1 VIGADGIFA
10 AAWRSVPCHVT
21 KGFTMSAL
29 LSRLSS
35 IAVAAALVAAC
46 GGGGGDDDGASPGNG
61 NGNGNGSGTGT
72 PGSGTSAAIVAGEV
86 VVNLR
91 DPASLA
97 PLLSEYGLSL
107 LDQFGRRPIYRL
119 RAAAGADVEA
129 LAARLAADARVLYAE
144 PNLQAETP
152 EGRRR
157 EAWAIGGDAGT
168 YATQW
173 NTRALRLPEAH
184 AINTGS
190 GVTVAVL
197 DTGVEATHPALSGR
211 LVAGFD
217 FVDFDAVPDDAGST
231 GDRGYGHGTHVASL
245 VAQVAPA
252 ARIMPVRV
260 LDRQGVGNIWV
271 LAEGLLHAVDP
282 DGVPST
288 DDGAQVIN
296 LSLGTTRPTRLL
308 EDIIERVSCGDDYDD
323 DDDDGDD
330 DVVRCAAQGGAVV
343 VSAAGN
349 AGDTTR
355 QYPAGEQHSGALAV
369 AASTEAG
376 TLATF
381 STRGDWVQVA
391 APGEL
396 IYGAVPGAAYGVWSG
411 TSMAAPMTAGAAALL
426 RSRFPA
432 WKPSD
437 VTSKLVSN
445 GRQLCGSPLKQIDAA
460 AALDVGSGADIA
472 CP

>member
-1 VIGADGIFA
+1 MSPFKLRLSCA
-10 AAWRSVPCHVT
+10 AVT
-21 KGFTMSAL
+21 GAL
-29 LSRLSS
+29 L
-35 IAVAAALVAAC
+35 AAC
-46 GGGGGDDDGASPGNG
+46 GGGGDGATTAGDGPAQNNG
-61 NGNGNGSGTGT
+61 NGQGAAV
-72 PGSGTSAAIVAGEV
+72 TSANGIVAGEV

-91 DPASLA
+91 DPASLQA
-97 PLLSEYGLSL
+97 LLAEYGLSAI
-107 LDQFGRRPIYRL
+107 DQFGRRPIYRL
-119 RAAAGADVEA
+119 SAAAGTDTEA

-144 PNLQAETP
+144 PNLLAETP

-157 EAWAIGGDAGT
+157 QLWAIGGDAST

-173 NTRALRLPEAH
+173 NTGALRLPEAH

-190 GVTVAVL
+190 NVTVAVL
-197 DTGVEATHPALSGR
+197 DSGVEASHPALAGR
-211 LVAGFD
+211 LAAGFD
-217 FVDFDAVPDDAGST
+217 FVDFDAAPNEEGRAGDA
-231 GDRGYGHGTHVASL
+231 GYGHGTHVASL

-252 ARIMPVRV
+252 ARIMPIRV
-260 LDRQGVGNIWV
+260 LDAQGVGNIWV

-282 DGVPST
+282 DGVPGT
-288 DDGAQVIN
+288 DDGAKVIN
-296 LSLGTTRPTRLL
+296 MSLGTTRPTRLL

-355 QYPAGEQHSGALAV
+355 QYPAAEQHSGALAV
-369 AASTEAG
+369 AASAENG
-376 TLATF
+376 TLASF

-396 IYGAVPGAAYGVWSG
+396 IYGAVPGGAYGVWNG
-411 TSMAAPMTAGAAALL
+411 TSMAAPMAAGAAALL
-426 RSRFPA
+426 RSRYPG

-437 VTSKLVSN
+437 VTSKLMGN

-460 AALDVGSGADIA
+460 SALDGNSGPSLV

>member
-1 VIGADGIFA
+1 M
-10 AAWRSVPCHVT
+10 P
-21 KGFTMSAL
+21 GFKLRMICA
-29 LSRLSS
+29 
-35 IAVAAALVAAC
+35 AVAAAALAAC
-46 GGGGGDDDGASPGNG
+46 GGGGGSDDDTGVDGG
-61 NGNGNGSGTGT
+61 DNGSGNAPGT
-72 PGSGTSAAIVAGEV
+72 PSPSPPSPPPASTIVTGEI
-86 VVNLR
+86 VVNLN
-91 DPASLA
+91 DPASLQA
-97 PLLSEYGLSL
+97 VLAEYGLTL
-107 LDQFGRRPIYRL
+107 IDQFGRRPIYRL
-119 RAAAGADVEA
+119 SAAAGADIEA

-144 PNLQAETP
+144 PNLLAETP
-152 EGRRR
+152 EGRRS

-168 YATQW
+168 FATQW
-173 NTRALRLPEAH
+173 NTRALRLVEAH

-197 DTGVEATHPALSGR
+197 DTGVEASHPALAGR
-211 LVAGFD
+211 LAGGFD
-217 FVDFDAVPDDAGST
+217 FVDFDAAPNEEGRVGDA
-231 GDRGYGHGTHVASL
+231 GYGHGTHVASL
-245 VAQVAPA
+245 VAQVAPG
-252 ARIMPVRV
+252 ARIMPIRV
-260 LDRQGVGNIWV
+260 LDAQGVGNIWV

-282 DGVPST
+282 DGVPGT

-296 LSLGTTRPTRLL
+296 LSLGTTRPTQLL

-349 AGDTTR
+349 SGDTTR

-369 AASTEAG
+369 AASAENG
-376 TLATF
+376 TLASF

-396 IYGAVPGAAYGVWSG
+396 IYGAVPGGAWGVWNG
-411 TSMAAPMTAGAAALL
+411 TSMAAPMAAGAAALL
-426 RSRFPA
+426 RSRFPE

-437 VTSKLVSN
+437 VTSKLMGN

-460 AALDVGSGADIA
+460 SALDGTSGPSLV